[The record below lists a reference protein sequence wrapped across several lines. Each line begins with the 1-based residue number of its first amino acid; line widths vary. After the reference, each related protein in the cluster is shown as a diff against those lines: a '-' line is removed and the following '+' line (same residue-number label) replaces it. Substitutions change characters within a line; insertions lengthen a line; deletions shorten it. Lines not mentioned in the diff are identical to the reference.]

1 VLTVTMPPKPPD
13 EYLVRFT
20 DTRYG
25 RMRSRT
31 VGEPTEEP
39 PVVTVMG
46 MAVADYLL
54 PAQAALTWTQ
64 SHLLDLPGV
73 AGSGEA
79 TKSLEVTE
87 FAEAVCDWL
96 DAAGLPPV
104 VLAGHSSGTQVAAH
118 AAAARPDL
126 VAATVLA
133 GPTIDPVARSVP
145 KALYRWRRDSR
156 YPMPGL
162 SESHRPEWRRAGFRK
177 LVHLLRAHLRA
188 APLEDVVPRLRSPV
202 LVLLGA
208 DDQVSTERWARELA
222 DLAEDG
228 RLVVV
233 PGPHTFVWSDPSV
246 WSEPIRQLTT
256 KVRSHS

>member
-1 VLTVTMPPKPPD
+1 MPPPSPS

-31 VGEPTEEP
+31 LGEPTDAP

-54 PAQAALTWTQ
+54 PAQAALTWTR
-64 SHLLDLPGV
+64 SHLLELPGV

-79 TKSLEVTE
+79 TKSLEVPE

-96 DAAGLPPV
+96 DAADLPPV
-104 VLAGHSSGTQVAAH
+104 ILAGHSSGTQVAAY

-133 GPTIDPVARSVP
+133 GPTIDPTARSVP
-145 KALYRWRRDSR
+145 KSLYRWRRDAR
-156 YPMPGL
+156 FPMPGL
-162 SESHRPEWRRAGFRK
+162 NESHRPEWKRAGFRK

-188 APLEDVVPRLRSPV
+188 PLEDAVAALRGPV

-222 DLAEDG
+222 DLADDG
-228 RLVVV
+228 RLVIV
-233 PGPHTFVWSDPSV
+233 PGPHTFVWSDPAA
-246 WSEPIRQLTT
+246 WSEPIRRLADRA
-256 KVRSHS
+256 RSHA